1 MAYELGIRDDG
12 IARLATI
19 GDQGKEDVENLR
31 KHLEALVEAATEA
44 EPMGL
49 IVDSS
54 RSGKT
59 SSAARKLYVELGRD
73 SRFGKTALLG
83 ARRYSRLLATFIA
96 KATGRDNIG
105 FFDSEEEALAWLKA
119 ES

>member
-1 MAYELGIRDDG
+1 MPYELEIRDDG
-12 IARLATI
+12 IARLTTI
-19 GDQGKEDVENLR
+19 GDQDGEDVGNLR
-31 KHLEALVEAATEA
+31 KDLESLLEAATEA
-44 EPMGL
+44 EPVRL
-49 IVDSS
+49 VVDSS

-59 SSAARKLYVELGRD
+59 SSAARRIYVELGRD
-73 SRFGKTALLG
+73 PRLGKTALVG
-83 ARRYSRLLATFIA
+83 ARRYSRLLATFVI